1 MNFACIQIPKICLC
15 REIGCMRTFLKG
27 HSNCCY
33 TYDIGLASYVRA
45 WLSRIMCKLLHSL
58 RFYCCKVR
66 LHCLKNVAMKCWDF
80 IPESRYAES
89 IFSFNLIKFDTWKL
103 KASVFEE
110 ILDSVSLKP
119 YLFTHPNPTNAII
132 SWIISWTISWQII
145 AYNIERHSEHFKI
158 SSYTPALNLLF

>member
-1 MNFACIQIPKICLC
+1 MNFASIQIPKICLC

-89 IFSFNLIKFDTWKL
+89 IFSFNLIKVDTWKL
-103 KASVFEE
+103 KASELEE
-110 ILDSVSLKP
+110 ILNSVSLRLSLSSDFWIYFYWLSQLRQPSQRKMIQSSAPLWLIFFMRP
-119 YLFTHPNPTNAII
+119 YKKG
-132 SWIISWTISWQII
+132 QC
-145 AYNIERHSEHFKI
+145 SEW
-158 SSYTPALNLLF
+158 